1 MRILILVL
9 FLASWVNPLA
19 FSQSATEVSG
29 LIIPRD
35 NQGMYIRNEEGQSEI
50 TWTSKTKVALVMN
63 NRLLSG
69 LKGDRLTY
77 KIHSSKEVVIFSI
90 PKGPIT
96 GIKTSR
102 GGKQLERTLKE
113 AREEKWISEGGL
125 QLYFNQKPAK
135 EQLGTKDDSRFIGT
149 WNPSTRPRTLSING
163 AKYEISMKK
172 GGQTKALLY
181 NLLTVKHRVPPRDA
195 DLLKDELAWLGRHDS
210 SCNGGFRAESSRIRK
225 LLSDRLIQIDAG
237 AWRFKERNVGYERA

>member
-50 TWTSKTKVALVMN
+50 TWTSKTKVALVVN

-77 KIHSSKEVVIFSI
+77 KIHSSKEVVTFSI

-96 GIKTSR
+96 GIKTTR
-102 GGKQLERTLKE
+102 GGKVFEIEKLKGG
-113 AREEKWISEGGL
+113 ASHALLFKGKKEGGGKVTAKMDGKMH
-125 QLYFNQKPAK
+125 QAEFGYFTPNMPTSATIYF
-135 EQLGTKDDSRFIGT
+135 EDNGTIT
-149 WNPSTRPRTLSING
+149 P
-163 AKYEISMKK
+163 Y
-172 GGQTKALLY
+172 
-181 NLLTVKHRVPPRDA
+181 
-195 DLLKDELAWLGRHDS
+195 
-210 SCNGGFRAESSRIRK
+210 
-225 LLSDRLIQIDAG
+225 
-237 AWRFKERNVGYERA
+237 